1 MLQAIQN
8 NVKKKGGWGNG
19 KEQLS
24 RTQQDH
30 ANRLGSQAKVK
41 AH

>member
-8 NVKKKGGWGNG
+8 NVKKKGGWGNR
-19 KEQLS
+19 KKQLS

-30 ANRLGSQAKVK
+30 ANKLGRQGKVK